1 MSKENTMRDTKNEFN
16 EAMAGFETAMKDLKH
31 HTRAPLLLNGVLSM
45 LIFCIPALTISTILW
60 QWIG

>member
-1 MSKENTMRDTKNEFN
+1 MRDTKNEFDS
-16 EAMAGFETAMKDLKH
+16 AMKGFDTAMKDLKH
-31 HTRAPLLLNGVLSM
+31 HTRTPVLINGVLSM